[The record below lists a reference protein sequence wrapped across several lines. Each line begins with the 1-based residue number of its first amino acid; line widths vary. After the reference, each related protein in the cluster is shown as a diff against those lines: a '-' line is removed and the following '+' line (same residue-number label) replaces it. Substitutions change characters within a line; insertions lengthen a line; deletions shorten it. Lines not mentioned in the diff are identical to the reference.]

1 MESIMEGLYI
11 APGISTPEI
20 IFEPENT
27 QLTFIGQSY
36 PADTHEFYKP
46 VFDWIEKF
54 LQDENSKTGL
64 NLIFKLKYYNTSS
77 SKQFAK
83 VFKMLEDSKIGSEV
97 RVHWFYHDYD
107 ADMHEAGVR
116 FRMFT
121 NLKFEVKEYD

>member
-1 MESIMEGLYI
+1 MQSLMEGLYI

-20 IFEPENT
+20 IFEPEKK
-27 QLTFIGQSY
+27 QLNFIGQSY

-46 VFDWIEKF
+46 MFDWVEKF
-54 LQDENSKTGL
+54 LQGDESKDGL

-83 VFKMLEDSKIGSEV
+83 LFKILEESSIGNAV
-97 RVHWFYHDYD
+97 KVYWFYHDYD

-116 FRMFT
+116 FMMFT
-121 NLKFEVKEYD
+121 NLKFEVKEYN